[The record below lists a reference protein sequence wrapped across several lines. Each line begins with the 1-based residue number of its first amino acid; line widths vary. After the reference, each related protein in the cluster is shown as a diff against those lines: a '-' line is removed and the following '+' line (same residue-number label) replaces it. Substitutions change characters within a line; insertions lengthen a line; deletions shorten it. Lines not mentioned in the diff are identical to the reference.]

1 MDKKN
6 TMLLTVIAVAT
17 LLVAVVGATFAYF
30 SVQAGAEGST
40 TAVTGTVASA
50 GVVTGTVGEDQVYI
64 TLSNTD
70 MRKDSAAKYYAVAE
84 GNYTTTA
91 NSHNVFSATLANA
104 AAGETYTC
112 TFDMGVTVTGND
124 NFAAGDAVLTINGV
138 GDADFDKSHVLVST
152 FDGIATKE
160 VEWTFTANG
169 TKTITMNAYIEN
181 KADTVQNETLANTN
195 LGVSVNVTNFKCD
208 VSK

>member
-30 SVQAGAEGST
+30 SVQSGATSNT

-70 MRKDSAAKYYAVAE
+70 MRADNANKYYAVAD
-84 GNYTTTA
+84 GKYSTSAIN
-91 NSHNVFSATLANA
+91 HNVFEATLANA

-112 TFDMGVTVTGND
+112 TFDMGVTVTGNEK
-124 NFAAGDAVLTINGV
+124 FATGDAVLTIAGT
-138 GDADFDKSHVLVST
+138 GDADFDKSHDLAG
-152 FDGIATKE
+152 FDGITSKE
-160 VEWTFTANG
+160 VTWTFTANG

-181 KADTVQNETLANTN
+181 KADTVQNTTLANTN
-195 LGVSVNVTNFKCD
+195 LGVTVDVTNFSCA
-208 VSK
+208 VAE